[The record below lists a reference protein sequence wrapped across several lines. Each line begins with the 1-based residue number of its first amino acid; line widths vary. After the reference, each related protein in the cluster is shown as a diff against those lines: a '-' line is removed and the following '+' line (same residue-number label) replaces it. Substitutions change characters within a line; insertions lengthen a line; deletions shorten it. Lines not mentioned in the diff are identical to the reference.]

1 MLPLAASCGGGLV
14 QGGGVMVPTK
24 ISHHLQQA
32 GIPFQ
37 VRRHRRAVTAQE
49 LAASVHM
56 SGYRVA
62 KAVLIEVDGKRM
74 MAVLPA
80 TRVIDV
86 ERLGNAMGALAVRM
100 MEEGEFAALFSDSD
114 VGAEPPFGSLYG
126 LPVLLDRSL
135 AHAGPLIL
143 RGGSHEEALELQ
155 FEDFARLERP
165 RLEDFTTLAPSTP
178 HFRDRL
184 DWRDENDDWM

>member
-1 MLPLAASCGGGLV
+1 
-14 QGGGVMVPTK
+14 MVPTRVAR
-24 ISHHLQQA
+24 HLESS
-32 GIPFQ
+32 GVPFQ
-37 VRRHRRAVTAQE
+37 VRKHARAVTAQE

-86 ERLGNAMGALAVRM
+86 ERLGDALGALAVRIM
-100 MEEGEFAALFSDSD
+100 SEPEFASLFTDSD

-143 RGGSHEEALELQ
+143 RGGSHEEAIEVQ
-155 FEDFARLERP
+155 FDDFVRLEKP
-165 RLEDFTTLAPSTP
+165 QLADFTMMAPSTP
-178 HFRDRL
+178 HFRNRYTEL
-184 DWRDENDDWM
+184 DDWV

>member
-1 MLPLAASCGGGLV
+1 
-14 QGGGVMVPTK
+14 MVPTK
-24 ISHHLQQA
+24 VFGHLQKA
-32 GIPFQ
+32 GVSFR
-37 VRRHRRAVTAQE
+37 VRRHAHAVTAQE

-62 KAVLIEVDGKRM
+62 KAVLVEVDGRRM

-86 ERLGNAMGALAVRM
+86 QRLGDAMGALSVRIM
-100 MEEGEFAALFSDSD
+100 GESEFASLFSDSD
-114 VGAEPPFGSLYG
+114 LGAEPPFGSLYG
-126 LPVLLDRSL
+126 LPVLMDRSL

-155 FEDFARLERP
+155 FEDFARLEQPELADFSVPAPAIRHFPERP
-165 RLEDFTTLAPSTP
+165 ERPS
-178 HFRDRL
+178 
-184 DWRDENDDWM
+184 WM

>member
-1 MLPLAASCGGGLV
+1 
-14 QGGGVMVPTK
+14 MVPTK

-32 GIPFQ
+32 GVPFQ

-80 TRVIDV
+80 TRVLDV
-86 ERLGNAMGALAVRM
+86 ERLGKAMDALAVRIM
-100 MEEGEFAALFSDSD
+100 DESEFAALFSDSD

-143 RGGSHEEALELQ
+143 RGGSHEEALEMQ

-165 RLEDFTTLAPSTP
+165 RLEDFTTLAPSIP
-178 HFRDRL
+178 HFRDR
-184 DWRDENDDWM
+184 DEDWM

>member
-1 MLPLAASCGGGLV
+1 
-14 QGGGVMVPTK
+14 MVPTK
-24 ISHHLQQA
+24 ISRHLQKA
-32 GIPFQ
+32 GVPFR
-37 VRRHRRAVTAQE
+37 VRKHARAVTAQE

-62 KAVLIEVDGKRM
+62 KAVLVEVDGKRL

-86 ERLGNAMGALAVRM
+86 QRLANAMGALAVRLM
-100 MEEGEFAALFSDSD
+100 GESEFATLFSDSD

-126 LPVLLDRSL
+126 LPVLMDRSL

-155 FEDFARLERP
+155 FDDFARLERP
-165 RLEDFTTLAPSTP
+165 RLEDFTMVAPSTP
-178 HFRDRL
+178 HFRDR
-184 DWRDENDDWM
+184 EAWM